1 MTNDKL
7 QMTNASKYFYLNNI
21 AKRFIHLTLV
31 IGHLTL
37 GLALLASAEI
47 PVTTTVTSST
57 GGPTQLQSSIGGIG
71 IGWIKV
77 GTREVATIAWRPDF
91 KFGPWGLG
99 ADVNLALG
107 DNKPEG
113 YENAVLRYVEYDDLK
128 KGLRYGVLDGVTLG
142 HGLIMK
148 NYSTKVGSQV
158 LLTNE
163 QMGFKGYLDMDKNIV
178 RAMATRSNIYYLR
191 LEQRINPMLTLGEYY
206 VTDSTGRKIT
216 QTDGT
221 VKQFPSVSA
230 IGVDARMPLP
240 ANLEGYAE
248 AGQLMNYGNGL
259 SAGVSWAYDI
269 MVANASFL
277 AEYRL
282 LNKGFVPAYFS
293 ADYENNPV
301 DLASAEASGN
311 TKNGYLAQLG
321 VNALGLMSLSLVY
334 EAYQDSNA
342 TLTGDLTAKF
352 FDQLTVRGYYKQP
365 NFVDYRSIT
374 LEQGAVLGA
383 DVAYK
388 VNPYTSLITHYKKA
402 YNPSSGQVE
411 ATQYY
416 EIALSF

>member
-1 MTNDKL
+1 MRIG
-7 QMTNASKYFYLNNI
+7 A
-21 AKRFIHLTLV
+21 LV
-31 IGHLTL
+31 LFVICCL
-37 GLALLASAEI
+37 GFVNLALAEI

-57 GGPTQLQSSIGGIG
+57 GGPTQLQSNIGGIS
-71 IGWIKV
+71 IGYIKV
-77 GTREVATIAWRPDF
+77 GTHEVATLAWRPDF

-107 DNKPEG
+107 DNKPVN
-113 YENAVLRYVEYDDLK
+113 YENVVLRYVEYDDSK
-128 KGLRYGVLDGVTLG
+128 RGLRYGVLDGVTLG

-148 NYSTKVGSQV
+148 NYTTRVGSQV

-163 QMGFKGYLDMDKNIV
+163 QMGFKGYLDMDKYIV
-178 RAMATRSNIYYLR
+178 RGMGTRSNIYYAR
-191 LEQRINPMLTLGEYY
+191 VEERINPMLTLGQYY
-206 VTDSTGRKIT
+206 VTDTTGRRII

-221 VKQFPSVSA
+221 TRTFPSISA
-230 IGVDARMPLP
+230 IGVDAIAPLP
-240 ANLEGYAE
+240 ANFEAYAE
-248 AGQLMNYGNGL
+248 AGQLMNHGNGIT
-259 SAGVSWAYDI
+259 AGLSWAYNM
-269 MVANASFL
+269 MVADASFL
-277 AEYRL
+277 AEYRVL
-282 LNKGFVPAYFS
+282 DKGFVPAYFS

-321 VNALGLMSLSLVY
+321 VNALGLASLSLIY

-352 FDQLTVRGYYKQP
+352 TDQLTVRGYYKQP

-388 VNPYTSLITHYKKA
+388 VNPYTSLVTHYKKA
-402 YNPSSGQVE
+402 YNPTTGQVE
-411 ATQYY
+411 STQYY